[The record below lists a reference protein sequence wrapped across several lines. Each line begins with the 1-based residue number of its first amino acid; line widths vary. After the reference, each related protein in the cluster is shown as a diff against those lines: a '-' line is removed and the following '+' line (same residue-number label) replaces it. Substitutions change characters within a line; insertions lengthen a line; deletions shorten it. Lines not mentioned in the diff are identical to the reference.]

1 MSKYNTL
8 WEYVQK
14 ISIKNQ
20 TDMFEKM
27 GDKAKVLEKGEFTN
41 YSRACLKTHSYIL
54 HAPICSFQTHPS
66 MEPPVCPTL
75 IPRLPMKLS
84 IF

>member
-66 MEPPVCPTL
+66 ILLMISSPFSFSQIL
-75 IPRLPMKLS
+75 LFL
-84 IF
+84 